1 MSSAEDSTP
10 SPDLD
15 LGLDMDL
22 DFDSA
27 PEASALQAVADSMA
41 AENANTTTTPMA
53 SSDNHDMSGMDTSED
68 KHDASSPSPAA
79 EDRGSP
85 TPTKV
90 TKRRAARACVSC
102 RARKVRCDVVEGAP
116 CGNCRWD
123 NVECVV
129 QESRRRKKAL
139 LTAST
144 AVAVAEAQLRAKGSE
159 GQHHQLHQQHPHHHA
174 LHQHPSLAPATANVN
189 IQSNAEL
196 RHASIAS
203 AASIGSMGA
212 PASGQTGAGVEGG
225 PLNGISGGAE
235 GTTVSPGGHV
245 PHMIY
250 QQSALRQDANATA
263 TANANAHLLSKLQA
277 AAAQDT
283 NARRLLANLLTR
295 AQAVTSS
302 SAAAASSSSFSSQ
315 TSFGDLRTSQF
326 LASLEEPDLQAQLP
340 AFVKPLPARIAS
352 EDVKYLHTKGALS
365 LPPLPLQTALLQA
378 YVEYV
383 HPYMPL
389 LDLREFLGAVNARD
403 GLCGQVSLFLY
414 QAIMFAATAFVD
426 MKALKEAGYSTRKAA
441 RRSFFSKTRLLY
453 DFDYE
458 SDRLVLVQALLLMTY
473 WYETPDDQKDT
484 WHWMGVAISLAHTIG
499 LHRNPATTSMPLRK
513 QKLWKRIWWSCFMRD
528 RLVALGMRRPTRI
541 KDEDYDVPMLTE
553 SDFEIELLAE
563 ENHAVPAECT
573 LVRDIAMQ
581 QELASMCVAKAKLC
595 ICISH
600 MLKAQYSVL
609 IRDKMRPDNTVNST
623 MMLFPNKKL
632 DNFES
637 VTSVDLELMAWAEAL
652 PQNCQYRPLTP
663 LDVKNGRSTLAVQR
677 TLLHMVY
684 YTTISALHRPQFL
697 PSSPSQAPTA
707 SRQVQEMSRLR
718 VRDAAMHITRMAS
731 ELHHLRLEKFL
742 PTTGVTVILPAM
754 IIHLLEMK
762 NPIAQA
768 RDRASRGF
776 KQCKRVMEKLREIY
790 AAADYA
796 TGFLDAALSKAAID
810 IGAGAGAQAAAVTQQ
825 NLKMADPSFGAQTPP
840 PENAPYMTS
849 SEALFAKPNQVAQ
862 ATNNTNMVLPQTINA
877 AALDLSA
884 SPPSTDKDLE
894 SSLGGLT
901 PSASGGSEEP
911 ELLDLDFLQGQD
923 DIDWN
928 AMAGT
933 ELDMDQWL
941 QFPPEGVNNSD
952 EGLVANVFGEEG
964 MQDAMNWAAAGAGD
978 VKAEMAAAA

>member
-1 MSSAEDSTP
+1 MSSA
-10 SPDLD
+10 LCKRA
-15 LGLDMDL
+15 G
-22 DFDSA
+22 
-27 PEASALQAVADSMA
+27 VAK
-41 AENANTTTTPMA
+41 
-53 SSDNHDMSGMDTSED
+53 
-68 KHDASSPSPAA
+68 KHCSL
-79 EDRGSP
+79 
-85 TPTKV
+85 
-90 TKRRAARACVSC
+90 
-102 RARKVRCDVVEGAP
+102 RARR
-116 CGNCRWD
+116 
-123 NVECVV
+123 
-129 QESRRRKKAL
+129 
-139 LTAST
+139 
-144 AVAVAEAQLRAKGSE
+144 
-159 GQHHQLHQQHPHHHA
+159 LH
-174 LHQHPSLAPATANVN
+174 LAPATANVN

-235 GTTVSPGGHV
+235 GTTVSPDGHV

-663 LDVKNGRSTLAVQR
+663 LDVKNGRSTLAVQLPP
-677 TLLHMVY
+677 LLSEPG
-684 YTTISALHRPQFL
+684 TDCL
-697 PSSPSQAPTA
+697 APGP
-707 SRQVQEMSRLR
+707 RNV
-718 VRDAAMHITRMAS
+718 
-731 ELHHLRLEKFL
+731 
-742 PTTGVTVILPAM
+742 PPAC
-754 IIHLLEMK
+754 
-762 NPIAQA
+762 
-768 RDRASRGF
+768 S
-776 KQCKRVMEKLREIY
+776 
-790 AAADYA
+790 
-796 TGFLDAALSKAAID
+796 
-810 IGAGAGAQAAAVTQQ
+810 
-825 NLKMADPSFGAQTPP
+825 
-840 PENAPYMTS
+840 
-849 SEALFAKPNQVAQ
+849 
-862 ATNNTNMVLPQTINA
+862 
-877 AALDLSA
+877 
-884 SPPSTDKDLE
+884 
-894 SSLGGLT
+894 
-901 PSASGGSEEP
+901 
-911 ELLDLDFLQGQD
+911 
-923 DIDWN
+923 
-928 AMAGT
+928 
-933 ELDMDQWL
+933 
-941 QFPPEGVNNSD
+941 
-952 EGLVANVFGEEG
+952 
-964 MQDAMNWAAAGAGD
+964 
-978 VKAEMAAAA
+978 

>member
-1 MSSAEDSTP
+1 MPLAAADHETP
-10 SPDLD
+10 
-15 LGLDMDL
+15 
-22 DFDSA
+22 
-27 PEASALQAVADSMA
+27 
-41 AENANTTTTPMA
+41 
-53 SSDNHDMSGMDTSED
+53 
-68 KHDASSPSPAA
+68 
-79 EDRGSP
+79 
-85 TPTKV
+85 
-90 TKRRAARACVSC
+90 
-102 RARKVRCDVVEGAP
+102 VVEL
-116 CGNCRWD
+116 D
-123 NVECVV
+123 
-129 QESRRRKKAL
+129 
-139 LTAST
+139 
-144 AVAVAEAQLRAKGSE
+144 
-159 GQHHQLHQQHPHHHA
+159 
-174 LHQHPSLAPATANVN
+174 
-189 IQSNAEL
+189 
-196 RHASIAS
+196 
-203 AASIGSMGA
+203 
-212 PASGQTGAGVEGG
+212 
-225 PLNGISGGAE
+225 
-235 GTTVSPGGHV
+235 
-245 PHMIY
+245 
-250 QQSALRQDANATA
+250 QQSALRQDANAKA

-277 AAAQDT
+277 AAAQDS

-553 SDFEIELLAE
+553 NDFEIELLAE

-637 VTSVDLELMAWAEAL
+637 VTSVDLELMAWAEA
-652 PQNCQYRPLTP
+652 
-663 LDVKNGRSTLAVQR
+663 
-677 TLLHMVY
+677 
-684 YTTISALHRPQFL
+684 
-697 PSSPSQAPTA
+697 
-707 SRQVQEMSRLR
+707 SR
-718 VRDAAMHITRMAS
+718 
-731 ELHHLRLEKFL
+731 K
-742 PTTGVTVILPAM
+742 
-754 IIHLLEMK
+754 
-762 NPIAQA
+762 
-768 RDRASRGF
+768 
-776 KQCKRVMEKLREIY
+776 
-790 AAADYA
+790 
-796 TGFLDAALSKAAID
+796 
-810 IGAGAGAQAAAVTQQ
+810 
-825 NLKMADPSFGAQTPP
+825 
-840 PENAPYMTS
+840 
-849 SEALFAKPNQVAQ
+849 
-862 ATNNTNMVLPQTINA
+862 ATNNTNVVLPQTINA

-901 PSASGGSEEP
+901 PSASEGSEEP

-923 DIDWN
+923 DIDW
-928 AMAGT
+928 T
-933 ELDMDQWL
+933 PWR
-941 QFPPEGVNNSD
+941 
-952 EGLVANVFGEEG
+952 
-964 MQDAMNWAAAGAGD
+964 AGARHGP
-978 VKAEMAAAA
+978 VAAVPA